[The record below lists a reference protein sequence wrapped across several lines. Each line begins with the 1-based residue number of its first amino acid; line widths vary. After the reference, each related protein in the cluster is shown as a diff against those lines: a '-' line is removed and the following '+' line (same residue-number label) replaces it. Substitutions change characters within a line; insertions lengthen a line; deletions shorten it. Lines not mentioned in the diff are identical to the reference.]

1 MKLISN
7 IKVYIK
13 SRLFRF
19 FGLGCETSEMLRKR
33 GVQVGERLQNYG
45 VIDNGHGY
53 LIQIGDDVTIFAARI
68 LAHDVSTKIWTG
80 YSKIGHVKIGN
91 RVFIG
96 AGAIILS
103 NVTISDDVIIG
114 AGNIVNKDIPSNSVV
129 VGSPIGIIEKSLII

>member
-19 FGLGCETSEMLRKR
+19 FGIGCETSEMLRKR

-103 NVTISDDVIIG
+103 NITISD
-114 AGNIVNKDIPSNSVV
+114 
-129 VGSPIGIIEKSLII
+129 E